1 MIEVNSMNNMKV
13 EDTEIYAVLKDVFK
27 GTPEWPEIYA
37 NLKQVFSDKLV
48 SFEDSDRLDSCFAWS
63 DSKQQHRY
71 WSNLNHMIFEYKQTK
86 LKDLMKTEVTQ
97 GTNLISMDKQYTRSG
112 KKVRVLCVDRKHD
125 YPVLI
130 LDEDGCLGAY
140 TSTGQNCFS
149 YEDEDKDLKEYN
161 PWQDV
166 AVDTKV
172 FVRTDDEFDEELKRH
187 FSHTK
192 NGNVYVFPCGFTSF
206 SSNYPAINVH
216 SARLA

>member
-1 MIEVNSMNNMKV
+1 MRVQ
-13 EDTEIYAVLKDVFK
+13 DTKIYAVLKEVFE
-27 GTPEWPEIYA
+27 GTPEWHEVYE
-37 NLKQVFSDKLV
+37 NLADVVASGISQFKDMDNLG
-48 SFEDSDRLDSCFAWS
+48 SCFIWDDSRQKHSYWS
-63 DSKQQHRY
+63 DI
-71 WSNLNHMIFEYKQTK
+71 NYKIYDHTQAK
-86 LKDLMKTEVTQ
+86 EFKMKEPMKTEVTQ

-112 KKVRVLCVDRKHD
+112 KKVRVLCVDRRHD